1 MDGGCA
7 VKIAL
12 LQEDCGEDVSPA
24 QDIVISE
31 AFWASVALGV
41 YHVRYPKRD
50 LTLSPARPGSNPL
63 DWQIAGQTNAG

>member
-1 MDGGCA
+1 MTGGCA

-12 LQEDCGEDVSPA
+12 LQLDCGEGVSPA

-31 AFWASVALGV
+31 AFWASIALGV
-41 YHVRYPKRD
+41 YHARYSNRD

-63 DWQIAGQTNAG
+63 GWQIASQTNAY